1 MAQRQMT
8 KKEFDLLPPKMK
20 KYYQMLFPK
29 FKKSRLLMNNKKGK
43 K

>member
-20 KYYQMLFPK
+20 KYYRMLFPHL
-29 FKKSRLLMNNKKGK
+29 KKGRLLMANKKGK